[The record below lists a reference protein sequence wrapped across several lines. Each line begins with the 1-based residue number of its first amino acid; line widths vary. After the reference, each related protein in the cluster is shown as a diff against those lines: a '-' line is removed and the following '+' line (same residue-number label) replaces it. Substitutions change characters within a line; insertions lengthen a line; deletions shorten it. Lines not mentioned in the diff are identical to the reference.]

1 MSPPS
6 RSTAPQFTLVAIA
19 GPRTLVLNHR
29 FLSSDCGRGQ
39 WEIRQRRWGKPSA
52 PPAGL
57 RCESVGSVWD
67 KTALISKAT
76 NCSVINNRGPGDAC
90 RLGAKRRNIA
100 HGGTGR
106 ETEDEAGP
114 VLLSRALLLPVPPF
128 KTFSLLLPL
137 TRHLQGHKAHILL
150 CLHVVNAQS
159 QAEAH
164 RAGPESLL

>member
-1 MSPPS
+1 MSHPS
-6 RSTAPQFTLVAIA
+6 RSMAPQFTLVAIA

-29 FLSSDCGRGQ
+29 FLSSNCGRGQ
-39 WEIRQRRWGKPSA
+39 WEIRQRRWRKPSA

-106 ETEDEAGP
+106 ESKDEAGP
-114 VLLSRALLLPVPPF
+114 CAAEQSTRFASATIQDLFPAPPTYKAPTGTQSTYSVVPACGKCSKPSRGP
-128 KTFSLLLPL
+128 
-137 TRHLQGHKAHILL
+137 
-150 CLHVVNAQS
+150 QS
-159 QAEAH
+159 W
-164 RAGPESLL
+164 P